1 MLVGPLQTK
10 WMLTSS
16 GVNEGG
22 RSIDVSLSDGQ
33 QVSRLLND
41 LGVLKEGARSVLW
54 CGGEVKIVC
63 TLLVLST
70 YILCLQCI
78 EVYLFGKCRSRLCW
92 GRNTCSKDSSLV
104 RMEYPERGR

>member
-22 RSIDVSLSDGQ
+22 RSIDVGLSDGQ

-41 LGVLKEGARSVLW
+41 RGVLK
-54 CGGEVKIVC
+54 
-63 TLLVLST
+63 
-70 YILCLQCI
+70 
-78 EVYLFGKCRSRLCW
+78 
-92 GRNTCSKDSSLV
+92 
-104 RMEYPERGR
+104 